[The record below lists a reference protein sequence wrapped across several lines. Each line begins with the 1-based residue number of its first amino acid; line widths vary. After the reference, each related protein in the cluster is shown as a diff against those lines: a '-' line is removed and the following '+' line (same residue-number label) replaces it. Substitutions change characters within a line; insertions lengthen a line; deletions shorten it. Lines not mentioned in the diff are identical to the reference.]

1 MNALPGS
8 SHVLVVYIH
17 HSLIEFPKQNSKPG
31 TPPISLDSNTFKI
44 TIHRVLSSRVLY
56 LTLDYFFYYLL
67 YQKNKIKK

>member
-31 TPPISLDSNTFKI
+31 TPPISLGSNTFKI

-56 LTLDYFFYYLL
+56 LTLNLTIFFTIYCI
-67 YQKNKIKK
+67 KKIK